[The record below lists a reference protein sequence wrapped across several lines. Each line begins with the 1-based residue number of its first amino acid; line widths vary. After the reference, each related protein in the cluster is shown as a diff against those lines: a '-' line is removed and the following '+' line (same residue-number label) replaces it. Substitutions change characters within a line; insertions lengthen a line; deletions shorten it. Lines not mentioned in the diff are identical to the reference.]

1 MKKLCRAALAAM
13 MLFTVVGCASEGT
26 EDEKQGETKG
36 TEQEEQKE
44 NQTEEKKDVY
54 AMKETVHLE
63 DMDVTVNSVSTS
75 EGENYTK
82 PEDGKVFVLI
92 NVTITNTSDEDIS
105 YNVLYSKIQNA
116 QGQINS
122 LGFSMLNVKD
132 KLHSGKLIP
141 GGTITGTVVTEAAA
155 DEINSMIFIY
165 EPNPFSDEEAK
176 VQLSI

>member
-26 EDEKQGETKG
+26 EDEKQGETKV

-132 KLHSGKLIP
+132 KLNSGKLIP